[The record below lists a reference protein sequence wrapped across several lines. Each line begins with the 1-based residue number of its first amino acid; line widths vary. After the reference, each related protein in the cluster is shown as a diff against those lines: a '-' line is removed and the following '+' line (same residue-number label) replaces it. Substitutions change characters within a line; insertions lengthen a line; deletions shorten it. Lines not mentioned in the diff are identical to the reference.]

1 MAPDPLFA
9 DDSTIPRP
17 RELDL
22 SSVTNTIVFD
32 PTSNGYYHPG
42 DTIFIDSVYGRMKAR
57 ILEVER
63 RIIAREHTGFSL
75 QYDSNYYGCN
85 STSWSNSWFSDSST
99 GPGDTTEKIRWRK
112 YWKEFLGYRYGHR
125 GTDWAQPS
133 RCSYHKARFSPQ
145 RLGHAVATRK
155 RPLSPIQRHYR
166 NAIKRA
172 SQPRQPHRML

>member
-1 MAPDPLFA
+1 MAPDPLRDEYDNETA
-9 DDSTIPRP
+9 PR
-17 RELDL
+17 RQVDL
-22 SSVTNTIVFD
+22 SHQRNTITYD
-32 PTSNGYYHPG
+32 PQLNLYYAG
-42 DTIFIDSVYGRMKAR
+42 SETEVTTVYDKIRAEVR
-57 ILEVER
+57 RVER
-63 RIIAREHTGFSL
+63 SFLRLDWG
-75 QYDSNYYGCN
+75 YDSNAVSCDC
-85 STSWSNSWFSDSST
+85 SSWGHSWFEAGT

-133 RCSYHKARFSPQ
+133 HCSYHKARFSPQ

-155 RPLSPIQRHYR
+155 RPLSPIQRCYR